1 MKAKKRTTKT
11 KRTATRAKKDLT
23 PRKDVAGGM
32 FSAEGVS
39 RAIQMKDE
47 MIKGIVS
54 NLRV

>member
-32 FSAEGVS
+32 FSADGVS